1 MSIEQI
7 LAIVIFAIMFIAI
20 MWGKIHRFIPALIG
34 AAFTAILILTLVD
47 QGPHSLWQVLRL
59 PDFIDGH
66 WWFGKHATEVT
77 VSGPSDGTPEIGGVN
92 WQTMIF
98 IGGMM
103 VMVEGMGAAGFFR
116 WICLLVARLV
126 KYRVIPILITFMLLS
141 GFLSMFIDSIT
152 VMLFLATVTIE
163 LARLLKFDPVPVIIG
178 EIFASNTGGSATM
191 SGDPPNIIIGTH
203 FNYTF
208 MDFLLNTGIIAWI
221 GLIVAVVLF
230 YLMFRKTLRQSASN
244 GQADSTK
251 HYPEPKEAITNHRL
265 FTLSTGIFILVIILL
280 VTHAQTGLS
289 VGLIGCIAAALTLLA
304 AVAAGGQPRHII
316 KGLDW
321 RTLVFFFGLFVCVGG
336 LEVTGVLGKLADLI
350 GKASGDNLAIAL
362 TFILW
367 LSAFASAL
375 IDNIPF
381 AATMC
386 PVIQRLALAQSFD
399 TKPLAWSLA
408 LGTDIGGNGTPI
420 GASANVVGT
429 AIAEK
434 EGYKIGW
441 GRYCKYAFPAML
453 LVVGLCN
460 LYLVLR
466 YA

>member
-7 LAIVIFAIMFIAI
+7 LAIIIFAAMFVAI
-20 MWGKIHRFIPALIG
+20 MWGKIHRYAPALIG
-34 AAFTAILILTLVD
+34 ATLTAILILVLVD
-47 QGPHSLWQVLRL
+47 NGPHALWQVLRL
-59 PDFIDGH
+59 PDFVDGH
-66 WWFGKHATEVT
+66 WWFGKHTAEAAGE
-77 VSGPSDGTPEIGGVN
+77 GPQIGGVN

-103 VMVEGMGAAGFFR
+103 VMVEGLGAAGFFR

-152 VMLFLATVTIE
+152 VMLFLSTVTIE
-163 LARLLKFDPVPVIIG
+163 LARLLKFDPVPVIIA
-178 EIFASNTGGSATM
+178 EIFASNTGGSATT

-203 FNYTF
+203 FGYTF
-208 MDFLLNTGIIAWI
+208 MDFLLNTGVIAWI
-221 GLIVAVVLF
+221 GLTVAVVLF
-230 YLMFRKTLRQSASN
+230 YLMFRKALRQSASD
-244 GQADSTK
+244 GQPDSPA
-251 HYPEPKEAITNHRL
+251 HYPEPKEAISNRRL
-265 FTLSTGIFILVIILL
+265 FTASTAIFIVVIVLL

-304 AVAAGGQPRHII
+304 AVTVGGQPRHII

-321 RTLVFFFGLFVCVGG
+321 RTLLFFLGLFVCVGG
-336 LEVTGVLGKLADLI
+336 LEITGVLKELADLI
-350 GKASGDNLAIAL
+350 AKTSGDNLAIAL

-386 PVIQRLALAQSFD
+386 PVIASLSATQGFA

-434 EGYKIGW
+434 EGYRIGW
-441 GRYCKYAFPAML
+441 GRYCKYALPAMI

-460 LYLVLR
+460 LLLIVKYT
-466 YA
+466 

>member
-1 MSIEQI
+1 MSMQQI
-7 LAIVIFAIMFIAI
+7 LAILIFTIMFIAI
-20 MWGKIHRFIPALIG
+20 MWGKIHRYIPALIG
-34 AAFTAILILTLVD
+34 AALTAILILTLVD
-47 QGPHSLWQVLRL
+47 EGPHSLWQVLRL

-66 WWFGKHATEVT
+66 WWFGKHTAEAA
-77 VSGPSDGTPEIGGVN
+77 SEGPEIGGVN

-103 VMVEGMGAAGFFR
+103 IMVEGLGAAGFFR

-126 KYRVIPILITFMLLS
+126 RYRVIPILITFMLLS
-141 GFLSMFIDSIT
+141 GLLSMFIDSIT

-163 LARLLKFDPVPVIIG
+163 LARLLKFDPVPIIIS

-203 FNYTF
+203 FGYTF
-208 MDFLLNTGIIAWI
+208 MDFLSNTGAIAWAAMAI
-221 GLIVAVVLF
+221 AVVLF

-244 GQADSTK
+244 NPVDSPN
-251 HYPEPKEAITNHRL
+251 HYPEPKEAITNQRL
-265 FTLSTGIFILVIILL
+265 FALSTAIFMLVIILL
-280 VTHAQTGLS
+280 VSHAQTGLS
-289 VGLIGCIAAALTLLA
+289 VGLIGCIAAGITLLA
-304 AVAAGGQPRHII
+304 AFTVGGQPRHIM

-321 RTLVFFFGLFVCVGG
+321 RTLLFFFGLFVCVGG
-336 LEVTGVLGKLADLI
+336 LEVTGVLGELADLI
-350 GKASGDNLAIAL
+350 GKTSGDNLVIAL

-434 EGYKIGW
+434 EGYRIGW
-441 GRYCKYAFPAML
+441 GRYCKYALPAMIV
-453 LVVGLCN
+453 VVGLCN
-460 LYLVLR
+460 LLLILKYT
-466 YA
+466 

>member
-7 LAIVIFAIMFIAI
+7 LAIIIFAVMFVAI
-20 MWGKIHRFIPALIG
+20 MWGKIHRYIPALIG
-34 AAFTAILILTLVD
+34 AAFTAILILVLVD
-47 QGPHSLWQVLRL
+47 NGPHSLWQVLRL
-59 PDFIDGH
+59 PDFIDGS
-66 WWFGKHATEVT
+66 WWFGKHTAETTAEAA
-77 VSGPSDGTPEIGGVN
+77 SNGGPEIGGVN

-126 KYRVIPILITFMLLS
+126 KYRVIPILITFMILS

-163 LARLLKFDPVPVIIG
+163 LARLLKFDPVPVIIA

-203 FNYTF
+203 FHYTF
-208 MDFLLNTGIIAWI
+208 MDFLLNTGLIAWI
-221 GLIVAVVLF
+221 CMAVVVVMF
-230 YLMFRKTLRQSASN
+230 YLMFRKVLKQSASN
-244 GQADSTK
+244 GQADAAK
-251 HYPEPKEAITNHRL
+251 HYPEPKEAITNPRL
-265 FTLSTGIFILVIILL
+265 FIASTAIFLTVIVLL

-304 AVAAGGQPRHII
+304 AFTAGGQPRHII

-321 RTLVFFFGLFVCVGG
+321 RTLLFFLGLFVCVGG
-336 LEVTGVLGKLADLI
+336 LEVTGVLEKLADLI

-386 PVIQRLALAQSFD
+386 PVIASLSATQGFE

-441 GRYCKYAFPAML
+441 GRYCKYALPAMI

-460 LYLVLR
+460 IFLIVR

>member
-7 LAIVIFAIMFIAI
+7 LAIIIFLAMFIAI

-34 AAFTAILILTLVD
+34 AAFTAILILVLVD
-47 QGPHSLWQVLRL
+47 NGPHSLWQVLRL
-59 PDFIDGH
+59 PDFIDPH
-66 WWFGKHATEVT
+66 WWFGKHVAEATAN
-77 VSGPSDGTPEIGGVN
+77 GASDGAPEIGGVN

-126 KYRVIPILITFMLLS
+126 KYRVIPILITFMFLS

-163 LARLLKFDPVPVIIG
+163 LARLLKFDPVPVIIA

-208 MDFLLNTGIIAWI
+208 LDFLLNTGIIAWV
-221 GLIVAVVLF
+221 GLTVAVVLF
-230 YLMFRKTLRQSASN
+230 YLMFRKALRQSASN
-244 GQADSTK
+244 GQTDETK
-251 HYPEPKEAITNHRL
+251 HYPEPKEAISNRRL
-265 FTLSTGIFILVIILL
+265 FTASTAIFVVVIILL

-304 AVAAGGQPRHII
+304 AFTVGGQPRHII

-321 RTLVFFFGLFVCVGG
+321 RTLLFFLGLFVCVGG
-336 LEVTGVLGKLADLI
+336 LEVTGVLQELAKLI
-350 GKASGDNLAIAL
+350 GKTSGNNMAIAL

-386 PVIQRLALAQSFD
+386 PVIAGLADSQGLAP
-399 TKPLAWSLA
+399 KPLAWSLA

-434 EGYKIGW
+434 EGYRIGW
-441 GRYCKYAFPAML
+441 GRYCKFALPAMI

-460 LYLVLR
+460 LYLVVR

>member
-7 LAIVIFAIMFIAI
+7 LAIIIFGVMFIAI
-20 MWGKIHRFIPALIG
+20 MWGKVHRYIPALIG
-34 AAFTAILILTLVD
+34 AALTAILILVLVD
-47 QGPHSLWQVLRL
+47 NGPHNLWQVLRL
-59 PDFIDGH
+59 PDFVDGH
-66 WWFGKHATEVT
+66 WWFGKHTAEAATK
-77 VSGPSDGTPEIGGVN
+77 GPEIGGVN

-116 WICLLVARLV
+116 WICLLAARLV
-126 KYRVIPILITFMLLS
+126 KYRVIPILITFMILS

-163 LARLLKFDPVPVIIG
+163 LARLLKFDPVPVIIA

-203 FNYTF
+203 FGYTF
-208 MDFLLNTGIIAWI
+208 MDFLLNTGVIAWI
-221 GLIVAVVLF
+221 GLTVAVVLF
-230 YLMFRKTLRQSASN
+230 YLMFRKALRQSASN
-244 GQADSTK
+244 GQADATK
-251 HYPEPKEAITNHRL
+251 HYPEPKEAISNHRL
-265 FTLSTGIFILVIILL
+265 FTASTAIFIVVIILL

-304 AVAAGGQPRHII
+304 AVTVGGQPRHII

-321 RTLVFFFGLFVCVGG
+321 RTLLFFLGLFVCVGG
-336 LEVTGVLGKLADLI
+336 LEVTGVLKELADLI
-350 GKASGDNLAIAL
+350 GKTSGNNLAIAL

-375 IDNIPF
+375 VDNIPF

-386 PVIQRLALAQSFD
+386 PVIASLSANHPGLAA
-399 TKPLAWSLA
+399 KPLAWSLA

-434 EGYKIGW
+434 EGYRIGW
-441 GRYCKYAFPAML
+441 GRYCKYALPAMIV
-453 LVVGLCN
+453 VVGLCN
-460 LYLVLR
+460 LLLILR